1 MKSGRRGSSSKT
13 VRPFAVVDWTEFSG
27 RSLRSGMMRS
37 GIVFPLV
44 PSVRITKGTESGL
57 LPTLTAT
64 DANGRTWHGGPRG
77 EMSLAL
83 LGVLR
88 LLPTLCASD
97 YRTGYRSDS
106 TRGNLQRSKRAK
118 PLRDVIAPGG
128 QINPM
133 WALWF
138 MGYPEN
144 WLDGVY
150 EQSDPS
156 AIPLSRSSC
165 D

>member
-1 MKSGRRGSSSKT
+1 M
-13 VRPFAVVDWTEFSG
+13 
-27 RSLRSGMMRS
+27 SLLDVGEVM
-37 GIVFPLV
+37 GFPLA
-44 PSVRITKGTESGL
+44 PSVRITKGIGSGL

-77 EMSLAL
+77 ETSLAL

-97 YRTGYRSDS
+97 YRAGYRSDS

-118 PLRDVIAPGG
+118 PLRDLIAPGG
-128 QINPM
+128 QINPQ

-138 MGYPEN
+138 IGFPEN
-144 WLDGVY
+144 WLGTALN
-150 EQSDPS
+150 QSEPS